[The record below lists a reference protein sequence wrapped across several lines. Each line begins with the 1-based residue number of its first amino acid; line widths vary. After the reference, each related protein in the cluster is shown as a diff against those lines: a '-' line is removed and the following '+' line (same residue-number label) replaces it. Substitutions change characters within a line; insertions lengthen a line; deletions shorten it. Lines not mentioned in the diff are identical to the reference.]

1 MNRLN
6 VKLLSLIPLLLIV
19 SCSNTVEVMETE
31 VKEVVQQPLTCP
43 IIESGKWHSWLDKYE
58 QQEGSYRL
66 NISGEIL
73 LPNPAYKFKWLVGP
87 TDRMSPPGLR
97 LFLKPIAQE
106 GMAIQVLTT
115 LPVKY
120 ELKTPISNY
129 RHVSIYCGKQRLV
142 QIENV
147 MLTD

>member
-1 MNRLN
+1 MKIPDI
-6 VKLLSLIPLLLIV
+6 KLLYLIPLLLTV
-19 SCSNTVEVMETE
+19 SCSNTVEVIETG

-43 IIESGKWHSWLDKYE
+43 IIESEKWHSWLDKYE

-66 NISGEIL
+66 NISGEVL

-87 TDRMSPPGLR
+87 TDRMSSPGLR
-97 LFLKPIAQE
+97 LFLKPIAQA

-129 RHVSIYCGKQRLV
+129 RHVSIYCEDKLLV
-142 QIENV
+142 QIKDV
-147 MLTD
+147 VLTD